1 MTIEQAILDVVTEHS
16 GGLKMLEL
24 IVELMTSND
33 IKLTSEELEST
44 IAAMPQLG
52 ILEYAG
58 PTYGEIV
65 RVKQFVYRLFE

>member
-1 MTIEQAILDVVTEHS
+1 MTIEQEILDIVTEHS

-24 IVELMTSND
+24 IVELIGKEIGLSP
-33 IKLTSEELEST
+33 EELEST

-58 PTYGEIV
+58 PSYGEIV
-65 RVKQFVYRLFE
+65 RVKQFVYRRFE